1 VTPATAAL
9 IERPYQEVIDDILTA
24 VVGGVVNEQIF
35 FDVKET
41 LYKLAQPASTVRSVI
56 GTRHVSVNGE
66 PSVVRYSFAGDI
78 DYVFSAGDNAIV
90 WQTGGAWPDDETIF
104 FVDYVKVNS
113 LSPLTDINVGSVTRT
128 LSEAIGREIATV
140 YQQIELAYL
149 AGFVDTATG
158 GSLDLVVSIL
168 DVVRKT
174 KEYAAGLVTFFRD
187 PAVPDGAITVPQ
199 GTHLSTTKGDA
210 AFVTA
215 EERTLQRGQVRIDI
229 PVRADDGF
237 KGPAGIVPANAITT
251 LAGSI
256 VGIARITNFDPTVL
270 GAADETDDDL
280 RSRAKAKLQ
289 SIGKGTIAALAQAV
303 WDEHATLLEIRDPA
317 SAPEKRSDPGTVYLL
332 VDTKPERFVSLQG
345 AVQEVRA
352 AGVQATLVARY
363 VFVKP
368 KLVATIAPG
377 LTAPGKVKLVGE
389 IVAAIQGYVDGLAA
403 GAPLVAADLLAA
415 IVKNVKEIG
424 DPKKVKIVDVMAWY
438 ADIGS
443 PKTDPLL
450 EALLIAAQAAPPG
463 DLAAL
468 RAALAGVLS
477 ATAPPVFG
485 GDRVADRD
493 LVQGPSGARATD
505 EEIEAATFSVVAAVN
520 GESNWTI
527 ALDIEPADIVLA
539 EQ

>member
-1 VTPATAAL
+1 MKPDTAAL

-56 GTRHVSVNGE
+56 GTRHVTVNGV
-66 PSVVRYSFAGDI
+66 PSVVRYSFTGDI

-438 ADIGS
+438 ADVGS
-443 PKTDPLL
+443 PTTDPLL

-485 GDRVADRD
+485 GDRIADRD

-505 EEIEAATFSVVAAVN
+505 EEIEAATFSVVAVVN

>member
-1 VTPATAAL
+1 MTPATAAL

-66 PSVVRYSFAGDI
+66 PSVVRYSFTGDI

-438 ADIGS
+438 ADVGS
-443 PKTDPLL
+443 PTTDPLL

-485 GDRVADRD
+485 GDRIADRD

>member
-1 VTPATAAL
+1 VKPDTAAL

-56 GTRHVSVNGE
+56 GTRHVTVNGV
-66 PSVVRYSFAGDI
+66 PSVVRYSFTGDI

-438 ADIGS
+438 ADVGS
-443 PKTDPLL
+443 PTTDPLL

-485 GDRVADRD
+485 GDRIADRD

-505 EEIEAATFSVVAAVN
+505 EEIEAATFSVVAVVN